1 VDVLNLAMISVWS
14 YVFTA
19 VRNGRCVVRAGGET
33 DTGKVHMGNY
43 DPNGIGTGQGF
54 LEGNARHE
62 GGAACD
68 AQHATAAQPERGVRV
83 WPSPRPA
90 AAAGRDHNDEAKKGG
105 RGRCLPS
112 PICRGGAHLAACT
125 IEDVEVVVDGQRE
138 QQRRTTIAQEKGAQV
153 RCSGRVVSQQ
163 GGTSGAWPWV
173 H

>member
-1 VDVLNLAMISVWS
+1 MDVLNLAMISVWS

-83 WPSPRPA
+83 WPSPRPQPRPVEITMTRRRR
-90 AAAGRDHNDEAKKGG
+90 GEEADA
-105 RGRCLPS
+105 
-112 PICRGGAHLAACT
+112 CRVQYAEAVLT
-125 IEDVEVVVDGQRE
+125 LL
-138 QQRRTTIAQEKGAQV
+138 
-153 RCSGRVVSQQ
+153 RVL
-163 GGTSGAWPWV
+163 
-173 H
+173 